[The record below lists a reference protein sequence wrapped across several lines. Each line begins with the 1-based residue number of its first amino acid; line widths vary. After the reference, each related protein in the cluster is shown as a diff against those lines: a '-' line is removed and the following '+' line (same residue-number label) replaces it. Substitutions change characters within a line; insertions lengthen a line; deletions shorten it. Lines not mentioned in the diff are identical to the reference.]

1 MMKLVKL
8 EKEFNRNNRMI
19 ETNTQDI
26 VNIFTVL
33 IELIAKDAKPAPRKR
48 NGFGRNN
55 ELD

>member
-1 MMKLVKL
+1 MKLVKL